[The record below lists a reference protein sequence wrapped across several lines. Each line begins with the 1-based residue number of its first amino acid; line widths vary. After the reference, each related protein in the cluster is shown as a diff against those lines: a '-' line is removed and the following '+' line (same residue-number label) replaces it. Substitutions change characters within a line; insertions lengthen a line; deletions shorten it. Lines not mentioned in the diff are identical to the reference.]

1 MAFCQIQ
8 KIQIKGNHW
17 KRSYCFFMNED
28 SISSILIIVLLL
40 AFSAYFSA
48 TETAFSSLN
57 KTRLKAM
64 AEKGNARAAL
74 ALKLSDQYD
83 QLLSSILVG
92 NNVVNIATSSIST
105 LMFVRMLPNIGA
117 TVSTIVITIVVLIF
131 GEISPKSL
139 AKENPEKFAMVSAPI
154 IRVVIW
160 VLTPINFLFTQW
172 KKLLSKLF
180 KSDDSRRMTQD
191 ELLMLV
197 EEVAQDGSIDKSEG
211 DLLRSAIEFT
221 DRDAEDILTHRVDLE
236 AVPVTATK
244 EEVAKSFS
252 ESRYSRLLVYDGSID
267 NIVGVIH
274 QKDFYT
280 GTGISDRPL
289 TELMKEP
296 VYVPQ
301 SVKISDLLKV
311 LQKHKAHIAVVS
323 DEYGGTLGIV
333 TMEDIL
339 EELVGE
345 IWDEHDEVVESF
357 RKVGENTYRVLCSTD
372 LDKLDRFF
380 HLNVESDCTSISG
393 WVMEQLGRIPKEG
406 DSFDYED
413 LHVTVTST
421 DYHRVLEIEVQ
432 RIPQPAQ
439 ADETQQEK
447 AQ

>member
-1 MAFCQIQ
+1 
-8 KIQIKGNHW
+8 
-17 KRSYCFFMNED
+17 MNED
-28 SISSILIIVLLL
+28 SISSILIIALLL
-40 AFSAYFSA
+40 LFSAYFSA

-57 KTRLKAM
+57 KTRLRAM
-64 AEKGNARAAL
+64 AEKGNSRAAL
-74 ALKLSDQYD
+74 ALKLSEQYD

-105 LMFVRMLPNIGA
+105 LLFVGMLPKIGA

-139 AKENPEKFAMVSAPI
+139 AKENPEKFAMFSAPI

-160 VLTPINFLFTQW
+160 VLTPINFLFTLW
-172 KKLLSKLF
+172 KKLLTKLF

-236 AVPVTATK
+236 AVPVTASK
-244 EEVAKSFS
+244 EEVARSFS

-345 IWDEHDEVVESF
+345 IWDEHDEVIENF
-357 RKVGENTYRVLCSTD
+357 QKVGENTYRVLCSTD

-380 HLNVESDCTSISG
+380 DLDVDSDCTSISG
-393 WVMEQLGRIPKEG
+393 WVMEQLGRIPEEG
-406 DSFDYED
+406 DCFDYED
-413 LHVTVTST
+413 LHVTVTAT

-432 RIPQPAQ
+432 RIPHPSKEDAESASQ
-439 ADETQQEK
+439 
-447 AQ
+447 

>member
-1 MAFCQIQ
+1 
-8 KIQIKGNHW
+8 
-17 KRSYCFFMNED
+17 MNED

-74 ALKLSDQYD
+74 ALKLSEQYD

-180 KSDDSRRMTQD
+180 KSDDNRRMTQD

-252 ESRYSRLLVYDGSID
+252 ESRYSRLLVYDGYID

-380 HLNVESDCTSISG
+380 HLDVESDCTSISG

-439 ADETQQEK
+439 QSGDEK

>member
-1 MAFCQIQ
+1 
-8 KIQIKGNHW
+8 
-17 KRSYCFFMNED
+17 MNED

-74 ALKLSDQYD
+74 ALKLSEQYD

-139 AKENPEKFAMVSAPI
+139 AKENPEKFALVSAPI

-380 HLNVESDCTSISG
+380 HLDVESDCTSISG

-439 ADETQQEK
+439 QSGDEK

>member
-1 MAFCQIQ
+1 
-8 KIQIKGNHW
+8 
-17 KRSYCFFMNED
+17 MNED
-28 SISSILIIVLLL
+28 SISSILIIALLL
-40 AFSAYFSA
+40 LFSAYFSA

-57 KTRLKAM
+57 KTRLRAM
-64 AEKGNARAAL
+64 AEKGNSRAAL
-74 ALKLSDQYD
+74 ALKLSEQYD

-105 LMFVRMLPNIGA
+105 LLFVGMLPKIGA

-139 AKENPEKFAMVSAPI
+139 AKENPEKFAMFSAPI

-160 VLTPINFLFTQW
+160 VLTPINFLFTLW
-172 KKLLSKLF
+172 KKLLTKLF

-236 AVPVTATK
+236 AVPVTASK
-244 EEVAKSFS
+244 EEVARSFS

-345 IWDEHDEVVESF
+345 IWDEHDEVIENF
-357 RKVGENTYRVLCSTD
+357 QKVGENTYRVLCSTD

-380 HLNVESDCTSISG
+380 DLDVDSDCTSISG
-393 WVMEQLGRIPKEG
+393 WVMEQLGRIPEEG
-406 DSFDYED
+406 DCFDYED
-413 LHVTVTST
+413 LHVTVTAT

-432 RIPQPAQ
+432 RIPQPSKEDAESTNQ
-439 ADETQQEK
+439 
-447 AQ
+447 

>member
-1 MAFCQIQ
+1 
-8 KIQIKGNHW
+8 
-17 KRSYCFFMNED
+17 MNED

-380 HLNVESDCTSISG
+380 HLDVESDCTSISG

-432 RIPQPAQ
+432 RIPKPDQPG
-439 ADETQQEK
+439 ETEQEK

>member
-1 MAFCQIQ
+1 MLEIAQ
-8 KIQIKGNHW
+8 KIHQKETIGKGDTA
-17 KRSYCFFMNED
+17 FFMNED
-28 SISSILIIVLLL
+28 SISSILIIALLL
-40 AFSAYFSA
+40 LFSAYFSA

-57 KTRLKAM
+57 KTRLRAM
-64 AEKGNARAAL
+64 AEKGNSRAAL
-74 ALKLSDQYD
+74 ALKLSEQYD

-105 LMFVRMLPNIGA
+105 LLFVGMLPKIGA

-139 AKENPEKFAMVSAPI
+139 AKENPEKFAMFSAPI

-160 VLTPINFLFTQW
+160 VLTPINFLFTLW
-172 KKLLSKLF
+172 KKLLTKLF
-180 KSDDSRRMTQD
+180 KSDDSHRMTQD

-197 EEVAQDGSIDKSEG
+197 EEVAQDGSIDQSEG

-221 DRDAEDILTHRVDLE
+221 DLDAEDILTHRVDLE
-236 AVPVTATK
+236 AVPVTASK
-244 EEVAKSFS
+244 EEVANSFS

-280 GTGISDRPL
+280 GTGISDQPL

-345 IWDEHDEVVESF
+345 IWDEHDEVIENF
-357 RKVGENTYRVLCSTD
+357 QKVGENTYRVLCSTD

-380 HLNVESDCTSISG
+380 GLDVDSDCTSISG
-393 WVMEQLGRIPKEG
+393 WVMEQLGRIPEEG
-406 DSFDYED
+406 DCFDYED
-413 LHVTVTST
+413 LHVTVTAT

-432 RIPQPAQ
+432 RIPQPPKQDEDSTAQ
-439 ADETQQEK
+439 
-447 AQ
+447 

>member
-1 MAFCQIQ
+1 
-8 KIQIKGNHW
+8 
-17 KRSYCFFMNED
+17 MNED
-28 SISSILIIVLLL
+28 SISSILIIALLL
-40 AFSAYFSA
+40 LFSAYFSA

-57 KTRLKAM
+57 KTRLRAM
-64 AEKGNARAAL
+64 AEKGNSRAAL
-74 ALKLSDQYD
+74 ALKLSEQYD

-105 LMFVRMLPNIGA
+105 LLFVGMLPKIGA

-139 AKENPEKFAMVSAPI
+139 AKENPEKFAMFSAPI

-160 VLTPINFLFTQW
+160 VLTPINFLFTLW
-172 KKLLSKLF
+172 KKLLTKLF
-180 KSDDSRRMTQD
+180 KSDDSHRMTQD

-197 EEVAQDGSIDKSEG
+197 EEVAQDGSIDQSEG

-221 DRDAEDILTHRVDLE
+221 DLDAEDILTHRVDLE
-236 AVPVTATK
+236 AVPVTASK
-244 EEVAKSFS
+244 EEVANSFS

-280 GTGISDRPL
+280 GTGISDQPL

-345 IWDEHDEVVESF
+345 IWDEHDEVIENF
-357 RKVGENTYRVLCSTD
+357 QKVGENTYRVLCSTD

-380 HLNVESDCTSISG
+380 DLDVDSDCTSISG
-393 WVMEQLGRIPKEG
+393 WVMEQLGRIPEEG
-406 DSFDYED
+406 DCFDYED
-413 LHVTVTST
+413 LHVTVTAT

-432 RIPQPAQ
+432 RIPQPPKQDEESTAQ
-439 ADETQQEK
+439 
-447 AQ
+447 

>member
-1 MAFCQIQ
+1 
-8 KIQIKGNHW
+8 
-17 KRSYCFFMNED
+17 MNED

-74 ALKLSDQYD
+74 ALKLSEQYD

-289 TELMKEP
+289 KELMKEP

-380 HLNVESDCTSISG
+380 HLDVESDCTSISG

-432 RIPQPAQ
+432 RMPQPDQ
-439 ADETQQEK
+439 PSDTQQDK